1 MDSKLPFASKIL
13 TNLSFSVFIP
23 SGISII
29 CSLDTNPPFKTVF
42 VASLFTV
49 ILSNSSRAESMLI
62 RYLSTEVL
70 SFFSFSKFSESSM
83 LKLPTFFLIKFDKY
97 APQPNS
103 SPISLHNVL
112 IYVPFEQITSNLTIG
127 FTF

>member
-1 MDSKLPFASKIL
+1 
-13 TNLSFSVFIP
+13 
-23 SGISII
+23 
-29 CSLDTNPPFKTVF
+29 
-42 VASLFTV
+42 
-49 ILSNSSRAESMLI
+49 MLI
-62 RYLSTEVL
+62 RYLSPEVL
-70 SFFSFSKFSESSM
+70 SFLSSSKFSESSM
-83 LKLPTFFLIKFDKY
+83 LKLPTFFLIKFDKC